1 MNIPVAYTR
10 PGHGPKPFQQPE
22 SMGKRRHASPA
33 PLEREAKDIFVL
45 LPAAACVR
53 RRACGGER
61 AAASAQRPG
70 AAAEAVERASSARGA
85 ARQKLLAL
93 GPLVQRNGAK

>member
-1 MNIPVAYTR
+1 MPVAYTK
-10 PGHGPKPFQQPE
+10 PGQGPKPFQQPE
-22 SMGKRRHASPA
+22 SIGKRRHASPA
-33 PLEREAKDIFVL
+33 PFEREAKDIFVL

-70 AAAEAVERASSARGA
+70 AAEAVERASSARGA